1 MKQFLSVNDV
11 ENLEQLIQE
20 AIAYKKDPLKDQDWA
35 KGKTLGLIFMNSSL
49 RTRMSTQKAAENLGF
64 KVMTFNAGQDFWAWE
79 TEEGAIMNG
88 TTVEHIKDAAKVIGQ
103 YCDVV
108 AIRCFADLK
117 NKKNDTEEWV
127 LSQFQKYVGKPL
139 ISLESATRHPLQSL
153 ADSVTIH
160 ENLAS
165 GKKPKVV
172 LTWAPHIKPIPH
184 AVANSFAEW
193 MNVQD
198 VEFVITHPEG
208 FDLDPNFVGNAKV
221 THNQEEAMQDAD
233 FVYIKNWSSFNDY
246 GKVGEGLEDWML
258 TEEKM
263 KVTHNGKPMHCL
275 PVRRNVEVSDEVL
288 DSKESLIFEQSF
300 NRLFAAQAVLKN
312 IL

>member
-1 MKQFLSVNDV
+1 MKQFLSVQDV
-11 ENLEQLIQE
+11 ENLQQLIQDALE
-20 AIAYKKDPLKDQDWA
+20 YKKNPLKDQDLA

-79 TEEGAIMNG
+79 TEEGAVMNG

-103 YCDVV
+103 YCDIV

-127 LSQFQKYVGKPL
+127 LSQFQKYVEKPL

-153 ADSVTIH
+153 ADSVTIQ
-160 ENLAS
+160 ENFPQ

-172 LTWAPHIKPIPH
+172 LTWAPHIKPIPQ

-193 MNVQD
+193 MNVQEVD
-198 VEFVITHPEG
+198 FVIAHPEG
-208 FDLDPNFVGNAKV
+208 MDLDPKFVGNALV
-221 THNQEEAMQDAD
+221 THHQEEALKDAD
-233 FVYIKNWSSFNDY
+233 FVYIKNWSSFEDY
-246 GKVGEGLEDWML
+246 GKVAEGYEDWML
-258 TEEKM
+258 TNEKM
-263 KVTHNGKPMHCL
+263 KLTNNGKPMHCL

-288 DSKESLIFEQSF
+288 DSEQSLIFEQSY
-300 NRLFAAQAVLKN
+300 NRLWAAQAVLKN
-312 IL
+312 ML

>member
-1 MKQFLSVNDV
+1 MKQFLSINDV
-11 ENLEQLIQE
+11 ENLENLIQDALE
-20 AIAYKKDPLKDQDWA
+20 YKKNPLKDENLA

-79 TEEGAIMNG
+79 TEDGAVMNG
-88 TTVEHIKDAAKVIGQ
+88 TTVEHIKDAATVIGQ

-117 NKKNDTEEWV
+117 NKKSDTEEKI
-127 LSQFQKYVGKPL
+127 LTLFQKYLNKPL
-139 ISLESATRHPLQSL
+139 ISMEAATRHPLQSL
-153 ADSVTIH
+153 ADTITIK
-160 ENLAS
+160 EQW
-165 GKKPKVV
+165 KETRKPKVV
-172 LTWAPHIKPIPH
+172 LTWGPHIKPIPH

-193 MNVQD
+193 MNAQD
-198 VEFVITHPEG
+198 VDFVITHPEG
-208 FDLDPNFVGNAKV
+208 LDLDPTFVGDAKV
-221 THNQEEAMQDAD
+221 TYNQEEALKDAD

-246 GKVGEGLEDWML
+246 GKVAEGFDDWML

-263 KVTHNGKPMHCL
+263 KITNNGKPMHCL

-288 DSKESLIFEQSF
+288 DSEQSLIFEQSY

>member
-1 MKQFLSVNDV
+1 
-11 ENLEQLIQE
+11 
-20 AIAYKKDPLKDQDWA
+20 
-35 KGKTLGLIFMNSSL
+35 
-49 RTRMSTQKAAENLGF
+49 MSTQKAAENLGF

-79 TEEGAIMNG
+79 TGEGAIMNG

-153 ADSVTIH
+153 ADSVTIQ
-160 ENLAS
+160 ENLRS
-165 GKKPKVV
+165 NKKPKVV

-208 FDLDPNFVGNAKV
+208 FDLDPNFVRNATV
-221 THNQEEAMQDAD
+221 THNQEEALKDAD

-258 TEEKM
+258 TNEKM
-263 KVTHNGKPMHCL
+263 KVTNNGKPMHCL

-288 DSKESLIFEQSF
+288 DSEQSLIFEQSY
-300 NRLFAAQAVLKN
+300 NRLWAAQAVLKN
-312 IL
+312 ML